1 MAGPQGFEPRISVP
15 KTDVIPLHHG
25 PILVAYITKKKNY
38 IVFDSIHQWLLNFR
52 LYWLH
57 AFLQAFLE

>member
-25 PILVAYITKKKNY
+25 PILISYITKKKNY
-38 IVFDSIHQWLLNFR
+38 IVFDVIHQ
-52 LYWLH
+52 
-57 AFLQAFLE
+57 

>member
-25 PILVAYITKKKNY
+25 PILISYITKKKNY
-38 IVFDSIHQWLLNFR
+38 IVFDINTPMPSGIFLL
-52 LYWLH
+52 Y
-57 AFLQAFLE
+57 

>member
-38 IVFDSIHQWLLNFR
+38 IVFDSIHQCLVNFR
-52 LYWLH
+52 LYWLY

>member
-1 MAGPQGFEPRISVP
+1 MAGPQGFEPRISGP

-25 PILVAYITKKKNY
+25 PILVAYIIKKKNY

-52 LYWLH
+52 LY
-57 AFLQAFLE
+57 